1 MIVLNWR
8 WTLFL
13 ICDEC
18 WLLTIK
24 QILWRLSKFSDDI
37 FNFEGCNNFK
47 SFCVNIRIWLDH
59 NSWLMYARVFVRL
72 CHLRLFL
79 WCNHIFLVLKHVFNF
94 MTHALMFVI
103 ATTES
108 SILLKSHSAS
118 YIESALS
125 LNFTQIMIFISRDH
139 NETFKTELII
149 WSEINI

>member
-1 MIVLNWR
+1 
-8 WTLFL
+8 
-13 ICDEC
+13 
-18 WLLTIK
+18 
-24 QILWRLSKFSDDI
+24 
-37 FNFEGCNNFK
+37 
-47 SFCVNIRIWLDH
+47 
-59 NSWLMYARVFVRL
+59 
-72 CHLRLFL
+72 
-79 WCNHIFLVLKHVFNF
+79 

-149 WSEINI
+149 